1 MKFHH
6 FIHRREWTL
15 ALLAVL
21 MIVAQVY
28 LDLRVPEYMEHI
40 TVTISTPGSQL
51 ADVMEHGWLM
61 LAAAAGS
68 MVAAIITGFCTALF
82 GTTVARRM
90 RAGVFDKTFDMSSA
104 EVNSIGTDSL
114 ITRST
119 NDVTQVQMFIVM
131 GLQMSVKAPIMAV
144 WASSK
149 IASESVTWTIPTA
162 VAVGLTLLVL
172 GIAMALAIP
181 RMMRMQKITD
191 GLNRVTR
198 EHLTG
203 LRVIRAYLTQ
213 SFHRK
218 RFEAVNMDLRNT
230 TLFVNTT
237 MAFIMP
243 MLTAIMTGLSLS
255 IYVLGAVLINDTP
268 DVNQRITLFGQMVVF
283 STYALLVVT
292 SFMMMTVVFI
302 MGPRALVAW
311 RRIRE
316 VLRTEPSIT
325 SGSVTSGSATAGT
338 VEFRN
343 VSFRY
348 PSADG
353 DALHELSFMAS
364 PGETVAL
371 IGSTGSGKSSV
382 VNLIPRFY
390 DVREGA
396 VLVDGVDVR
405 EWDLEELRNR
415 IAYVP
420 QKNTLFSGSIASNI
434 ALGENG
440 RAMSTQDVVSAATAA
455 AVAEFVGGKEDGYA
469 SVVAQNGKNFSGG
482 QKQRIS
488 MARAL
493 ARGGEILIFDD
504 SFSALDYKTERDI
517 RQALKTAAA
526 GATVLVV
533 AQRIGTVR
541 DADRILVL
549 DKGRIVGNGT
559 HETLMATNEVY
570 QDIARSQ
577 LSDEELAS

>member
-6 FIHRREWTL
+6 FIHRREWGL

-28 LDLRVPEYMEHI
+28 LDLRIPEYMEHI

-51 ADVMEHGWLM
+51 ADVMGEGWLM

-82 GTTVARRM
+82 GTTLARRM
-90 RAGVFDKTFDMSSA
+90 RAGVFNKTFDMSSA
-104 EVNSIGTDSL
+104 EVDSIGADSL

-149 IASESVTWTIPTA
+149 IARESVTWIIPTA

-181 RMMRMQKITD
+181 RMMLMQKITD

-213 SFHRK
+213 GFHQK

-255 IYVLGAVLINDTP
+255 IYVLGAVLINDTA
-268 DVNQRITLFGQMVVF
+268 DTAERVTLFGQMVVF

-325 SGSVTSGSATAGT
+325 SGSVTSGSDAAGT
-338 VEFRN
+338 VEFRKVN
-343 VSFRY
+343 FRY
-348 PSADG
+348 PGADG
-353 DALHELSFMAS
+353 DALHELSFTAS

-382 VNLIPRFY
+382 INLIPRFY

-405 EWDLEELRNR
+405 QWDLIELRNR

-440 RAMSTQDVVSAATAA
+440 RQMSAKDVVGAATAA
-455 AVAEFVGGKEDGYA
+455 SVAEFVGGKEDGYA

-493 ARGGEILIFDD
+493 ARSGEILIFDD

-526 GATVLVV
+526 GATVLIV

-541 DADRILVL
+541 EADRILVL

>member
-6 FIHRREWTL
+6 FIHRREWGL

-28 LDLRVPEYMEHI
+28 LDLRIPEYMEHI

-51 ADVMEHGWLM
+51 ADVMGEGWLM

-82 GTTVARRM
+82 GTTLARRM
-90 RAGVFDKTFDMSSA
+90 RAGVFNKTFDMSSA
-104 EVNSIGTDSL
+104 EVDSIGADSL

-149 IASESVTWTIPTA
+149 IARESVTWIIPTA

-181 RMMRMQKITD
+181 RMMLMQKITD

-213 SFHRK
+213 GFHQK

-255 IYVLGAVLINDTP
+255 IYVLGAVLINDTA
-268 DVNQRITLFGQMVVF
+268 DTAERVTLFGQMVVF

-325 SGSVTSGSATAGT
+325 SGSVTSGSDAAGT
-338 VEFRN
+338 VEFRKVN
-343 VSFRY
+343 FRY
-348 PSADG
+348 PGADG
-353 DALHELSFMAS
+353 DALHELSFTAS

-382 VNLIPRFY
+382 INLIPRFY

-405 EWDLEELRNR
+405 QWDLIELRNR

-420 QKNTLFSGSIASNI
+420 RRTHCSL
-434 ALGENG
+434 AL
-440 RAMSTQDVVSAATAA
+440 
-455 AVAEFVGGKEDGYA
+455 
-469 SVVAQNGKNFSGG
+469 
-482 QKQRIS
+482 
-488 MARAL
+488 
-493 ARGGEILIFDD
+493 
-504 SFSALDYKTERDI
+504 
-517 RQALKTAAA
+517 
-526 GATVLVV
+526 
-533 AQRIGTVR
+533 
-541 DADRILVL
+541 
-549 DKGRIVGNGT
+549 
-559 HETLMATNEVY
+559 
-570 QDIARSQ
+570 
-577 LSDEELAS
+577 